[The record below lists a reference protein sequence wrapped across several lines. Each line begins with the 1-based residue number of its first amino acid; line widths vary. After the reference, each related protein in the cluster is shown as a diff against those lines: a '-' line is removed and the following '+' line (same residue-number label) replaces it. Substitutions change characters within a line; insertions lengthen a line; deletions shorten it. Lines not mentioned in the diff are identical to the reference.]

1 MLSPGLTFPFL
12 LVLQNRAK
20 FATQSWQVIS
30 TLVSLTP
37 LAPIPCAIYGGRWL
51 AIIDLLLVVI
61 AIMGIRSSYIDFNV
75 ANASLNSIK
84 ASLANMNTQF
94 WVSVTVPYCLFVGFA
109 VWIIWDRK
117 RWSRNMS
124 GGGGGGGMGGPS
136 GGVDDQSMMELG
148 SSRQRSFARSD
159 RAALLGNEERSV
171 GKEEDAWE
179 REVEKRRKM
188 AARRMRKAAQRV

>member
-1 MLSPGLTFPFL
+1 MSGQSSF
-12 LVLQNRAK
+12 NRAK

-37 LAPIPCAIYGGRWL
+37 LAPIPCAIYGGRWM

-109 VWIIWDRK
+109 VWVIWD
-117 RWSRNMS
+117 
-124 GGGGGGGMGGPS
+124 
-136 GGVDDQSMMELG
+136 
-148 SSRQRSFARSD
+148 SSLLTLRDALSANAGAATC
-159 RAALLGNEERSV
+159 RAAAEE
-171 GKEEDAWE
+171 GW
-179 REVEKRRKM
+179 
-188 AARRMRKAAQRV
+188 AAPLAAAAVATATIKA

>member
-1 MLSPGLTFPFL
+1 MSGQSSF
-12 LVLQNRAK
+12 NRAK

-30 TLVSLTP
+30 TLVCLTP
-37 LAPIPCAIYGGRWL
+37 LAPIPCAIYGGRWM

-109 VWIIWDRK
+109 VWVIWDRK
-117 RWSRNMS
+117 HWSRNMS
-124 GGGGGGGMGGPS
+124 GGAGGGGMGGPS
-136 GGVDDQSMMELG
+136 GGAGDDQSMMELG
-148 SSRQRSFARSD
+148 SSRLRGYGRSD
-159 RAALLGNEERSV
+159 RAALLGDEEMSV

-179 REVEKRRKM
+179 REVEKRRKK
-188 AARRMRKAAQRV
+188 AARRMREAAQRT